1 MQLGDWWMG
10 TIRFAYCRVIGPLD
24 VIGGHL
30 EYRIN
35 NYIHIVEPVAIIMD
49 LPAASKF
56 GQKLAHT
63 DKHVRDKAVK
73 SLTQY
78 LVKKKEW
85 SDLDLDK
92 IWKALFYCMWM
103 SDKPKIQNELA
114 ENLSQLMHAFPDSSL
129 KMRFLHSFFKT
140 IHREWHGIDGLRL
153 DKFYS
158 LIRKILFQ
166 SFQVTNSYY
175 QNAPSRVSL
184 TTSQFLQSEWDQ
196 AQVFS
201 THVSSEI
208 LSKLPNG
215 LRLHLCDVYVQE
227 LFKSIGATVPSENLV
242 MLLEPFFTLI
252 STETDRIVT
261 KRVNDMVFQVLL
273 TEFQF
278 QDTLKEVDAIAT
290 TDSED
295 NEDDNDPAAQAK
307 VFGAAKLAEVQHR
320 IFDLAAA
327 AETQDRNRNILYS
340 IYSAL
345 YAATKVDSAKK
356 DRKRLVST
364 EADGE
369 GASSSKKKKRRKNKG
384 TAAADV
390 ADPVGASPQKVV
402 KEDASPTKSPQKPQK
417 KDDPSPQ
424 KPIKAVESPSKD
436 EQEPKKEEI
445 SLQKGARKG
454 HLPTE
459 TKKATTKKRNCR
471 RGPQE
476 GRQGPDDPEGTGCC
490 GLVPVNKSMCGHCER
505 RSKQEAKAKAVTD
518 KKRKASSVVAETAD
532 VDASKKVRFGTNKA
546 LPYEL
551 SMKRMKKSVEKEL
564 VKPATGKGVLK
575 VKEIVATATSN
586 VKKNTTL
593 NVKRARAADF
603 F

>member
-1 MQLGDWWMG
+1 
-10 TIRFAYCRVIGPLD
+10 
-24 VIGGHL
+24 
-30 EYRIN
+30 
-35 NYIHIVEPVAIIMD
+35 MD

-158 LIRKILFQ
+158 LIRKILYQ
-166 SFQVTNSYY
+166 SF
-175 QNAPSRVSL
+175 
-184 TTSQFLQSEWDQ
+184 QFLQSEWDQ

-201 THVSSEI
+201 THMSSEI

-278 QDTLKEVDAIAT
+278 QDTLKEVDAVAT

-356 DRKRLVST
+356 DRKRLAST

-369 GASSSKKKKRRKNKG
+369 GASSSSSKKKKRRKNKG

-390 ADPVGASPQKVV
+390 ADPMVASPQKEV
-402 KEDASPTKSPQKPQK
+402 KEDASPTKSPQKSQKPQK
-417 KDDPSPQ
+417 KHDPSPQ
-424 KPIKAVESPSKD
+424 KPIKAVEPPSKD
-436 EQEPKKEEI
+436 EQVPKKEEI

-459 TKKATTKKRNCR
+459 TKKATTKNVTADVAPKKGGKAPTTQKEQAAAYPRCTSC
-471 RGPQE
+471 G
-476 GRQGPDDPEGTGCC
+476 GFGK

>member
-1 MQLGDWWMG
+1 M
-10 TIRFAYCRVIGPLD
+10 A
-24 VIGGHL
+24 H
-30 EYRIN
+30 E
-35 NYIHIVEPVAIIMD
+35 D
-49 LPAASKF
+49 LSCV
-56 GQKLAHT
+56 

-166 SFQVTNSYY
+166 SFQVTNSSITKMLL
-175 QNAPSRVSL
+175 PVCL

-327 AETQDRNRNILYS
+327 A
-340 IYSAL
+340 
-345 YAATKVDSAKK
+345 
-356 DRKRLVST
+356 
-364 EADGE
+364 
-369 GASSSKKKKRRKNKG
+369 
-384 TAAADV
+384 
-390 ADPVGASPQKVV
+390 
-402 KEDASPTKSPQKPQK
+402 
-417 KDDPSPQ
+417 
-424 KPIKAVESPSKD
+424 
-436 EQEPKKEEI
+436 
-445 SLQKGARKG
+445 
-454 HLPTE
+454 
-459 TKKATTKKRNCR
+459 
-471 RGPQE
+471 
-476 GRQGPDDPEGTGCC
+476 
-490 GLVPVNKSMCGHCER
+490 
-505 RSKQEAKAKAVTD
+505 
-518 KKRKASSVVAETAD
+518 
-532 VDASKKVRFGTNKA
+532 
-546 LPYEL
+546 
-551 SMKRMKKSVEKEL
+551 
-564 VKPATGKGVLK
+564 
-575 VKEIVATATSN
+575 
-586 VKKNTTL
+586 
-593 NVKRARAADF
+593 
-603 F
+603 

>member
-1 MQLGDWWMG
+1 M
-10 TIRFAYCRVIGPLD
+10 A
-24 VIGGHL
+24 H
-30 EYRIN
+30 E
-35 NYIHIVEPVAIIMD
+35 D
-49 LPAASKF
+49 LSCV
-56 GQKLAHT
+56 

-166 SFQVTNSYY
+166 SFQVTNSSITKMLL
-175 QNAPSRVSL
+175 PVCL

-307 VFGAAKLAEVQHR
+307 VFGAATL
-320 IFDLAAA
+320 

-390 ADPVGASPQKVV
+390 ADPVVASPQKVV

-445 SLQKGARKG
+445 SLKKGARKG

-459 TKKATTKKRNCR
+459 TKKATTKDVTADVTPKKGGKAPTTQKEQAVAYPRCTSC
-471 RGPQE
+471 G
-476 GRQGPDDPEGTGCC
+476 GFGK

-505 RSKQEAKAKAVTD
+505 RSKQEAKAKAVAD